1 MIGWIRVIVRGNSMS
16 PTLRDGQRLL
26 ARRLRRDPRR
36 REVIVFRV
44 ADEQLPHRIKR
55 VVAVAGDP
63 LPDWLVPALPD
74 VSHVPAG
81 HVAVAGDNARSQ
93 DSRQLGLIACRDILG
108 AVPARRLARSGFV
121 RHPAGVDE
129 LA

>member
-1 MIGWIRVIVRGNSMS
+1 MIGWFRVIVRGNSMS

-74 VSHVPAG
+74 MSHVPAD
-81 HVAVAGDNARSQ
+81 HVAVAGDNTTRSQ

-108 AVPARRLARSGFV
+108 AVPGAR
-121 RHPAGVDE
+121 
-129 LA
+129 

>member
-26 ARRLRRDPRR
+26 ARRLRRAPRR

-55 VVAVAGDP
+55 VAAIAGDP
-63 LPDWLVPALPD
+63 LPDWLAPVLPD
-74 VSHVPAG
+74 MPHVPAG
-81 HVAVAGDNARSQ
+81 YVAVSGDNTRSQ
-93 DSRQLGLIACRDILG
+93 DSRQLGLIDCRDILG
-108 AVPARRLARSGFV
+108 TVPRLR
-121 RHPAGVDE
+121 
-129 LA
+129 

>member
-1 MIGWIRVIVRGNSMS
+1 MIGWIRVIVQGNSMS
-16 PTLRDGQRLL
+16 PTLRDGQRLF

-36 REVIVFRV
+36 GEVIVFRV

-63 LPDWLVPALPD
+63 LPGWLVPALPD

-81 HVAVAGDNARSQ
+81 QVAVAGDNTTRSQ
-93 DSRQLGLIACRDILG
+93 DSRQLGLIDCRDILG
-108 AVPARRLARSGFV
+108 AVW
-121 RHPAGVDE
+121 GVKIPQPS
-129 LA
+129 